1 MLFKCKGFG
10 SGEGTREDEREGTH
24 FLSSEVLL
32 IKKLILNKSENE
44 EM

>member
-1 MLFKCKGFG
+1 MKGE
-10 SGEGTREDEREGTH
+10 EGTK

-44 EM
+44 EIWEIW